1 MKKNNQF
8 ITRTALIAAAY
19 AALTYAFAGLSYEQ
33 IQFRISEI
41 LVLFAFI
48 EPGYGLGLVLGCIL
62 ANLASPLGLIDILAG
77 SFATFLALLFIVK
90 VRRLFGLN
98 KKALIL
104 ASLGPVISNALL
116 VGAELTYLFNTPF
129 LLNAFYVGAGEFT
142 VVSLAGTVVVNS
154 IMKNSVLT
162 EKLSFQKF

>member
-1 MKKNNQF
+1 
-8 ITRTALIAAAY
+8 
-19 AALTYAFAGLSYEQ
+19 
-33 IQFRISEI
+33 

-77 SFATFLALLFIVK
+77 SFATYLALVFIVK

-98 KKALIL
+98 KKALILALIL